1 MDASHHRD
9 LSSLKTQLRHGLAPS
24 TEQIIRGDITLQVI
38 FSRLQ
43 NANNTNIVTSLT
55 PCKLQNTLRRTN
67 IMEER
72 DNVPP

>member
-55 PCKLQNTLRRTN
+55 LPRVNCKILF
-67 IMEER
+67 EEQI
-72 DNVPP
+72 